1 MIDVIKNKKEW
12 VELLEVF
19 GNIDFYHTY
28 DYHQLSKN
36 EGEFPVLIKYTE
48 GETVLGLPL
57 LIRTIENSEFKD
69 AVSVYG
75 YSGILSSGT
84 DEKFNKDNFYKEL
97 NAYFKENNIISVFS
111 RFHPILEYQD
121 DILNGL
127 GQITTLGKVVCI
139 DLTDTI
145 ENQRAKFNRR
155 LKTYLNKSRKLCTV
169 INGSVEEYK
178 DIFVN
183 LYEENMRRVDAD
195 DSYFFS
201 DKYYQ
206 EILSSDDFES
216 VLKLCIHNETQSII
230 GAAIFIKTGD
240 IVQYHLSGLSE
251 DTYEVDPIKLI
262 IDEARIEATD
272 EGYKIFNLGGG
283 RGSNEDSLFR
293 FKSGFSKDFKDFKVW
308 KYIVDEEAYK
318 SLLKNRLAT
327 TEDIELSY
335 SGFFPAYR
343 AKLEVTTS

>member
-1 MIDVIKNKKEW
+1 MMNKPSAYRK
-12 VELLEVF
+12 
-19 GNIDFYHTY
+19 G
-28 DYHQLSKN
+28 QK
-36 EGEFPVLIKYTE
+36 PVLPKTE
-48 GETVLGLPL
+48 KKKLDEEAMKLHHKEIMDKKMLTV
-57 LIRTIENSEFKD
+57 K
-69 AVSVYG
+69 
-75 YSGILSSGT
+75 
-84 DEKFNKDNFYKEL
+84 
-97 NAYFKENNIISVFS
+97 NNL
-111 RFHPILEYQD
+111 HM
-121 DILNGL
+121 
-127 GQITTLGKVVCI
+127 K
-139 DLTDTI
+139 
-145 ENQRAKFNRR
+145 
-155 LKTYLNKSRKLCTV
+155 
-169 INGSVEEYK
+169 
-178 DIFVN
+178 N

-318 SLLKNRLAT
+318 NLVKNRLGT

-343 AKLEVTTS
+343 AKLEVTAS